1 MLMIYSVDDLVYVW
15 DCGPWGRD
23 TDAHV
28 GVGVAEESYWS
39 EIVGVTHPTSGETK
53 SS

>member
-1 MLMIYSVDDLVYVW
+1 MIYSVDDLVYVW
-15 DCGPWGRD
+15 DCSPWGRD

-28 GVGVAEESYWS
+28 GMGATEESYRG
-39 EIVGVTHPTSGETK
+39 EIVGIIHPTLSAKG